1 MPPGHANGQ
10 VRLMNGTVTAIV
22 LSVSAVAM
30 LLLGQAR
37 QLMREIA
44 RTAEEWRRLK
54 RAIRGGKR
62 NTEPG
67 HDEDQGMIGP

>member
-1 MPPGHANGQ
+1 MPPSHANGQ

-44 RTAEEWRRLK
+44 RTAEEWRKLK
-54 RAIRGGKR
+54 RTIRSDKAD
-62 NTEPG
+62 TEPG
-67 HDEDQGMIGP
+67 HDEEQGTIGP